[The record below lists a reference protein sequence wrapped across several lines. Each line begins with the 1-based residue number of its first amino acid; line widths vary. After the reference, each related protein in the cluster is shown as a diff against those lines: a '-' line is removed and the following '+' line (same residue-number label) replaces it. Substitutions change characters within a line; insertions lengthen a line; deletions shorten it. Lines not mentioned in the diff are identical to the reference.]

1 MLNIERINKDLRIF
15 YEFNYSIFLLKITR
29 GRKEKNT
36 CNLTYVQIKKKE
48 VCQMATNKQ
57 IEDAWNN
64 AHKIRG
70 KNPDVYRKDDYGNI
84 MYKSSYGKQS
94 EMGWEVDHRHP
105 KSKGGTE
112 SPRNLQAVQWEEN
125 RLKSDKYPY
134 KN

>member
-1 MLNIERINKDLRIF
+1 
-15 YEFNYSIFLLKITR
+15 
-29 GRKEKNT
+29 
-36 CNLTYVQIKKKE
+36 
-48 VCQMATNKQ
+48 
-57 IEDAWNN
+57 
-64 AHKIRG
+64 
-70 KNPDVYRKDDYGNI
+70 

>member
-1 MLNIERINKDLRIF
+1 
-15 YEFNYSIFLLKITR
+15 
-29 GRKEKNT
+29 
-36 CNLTYVQIKKKE
+36 
-48 VCQMATNKQ
+48 MATNKQ
-57 IEDAWNN
+57 IEDACHN
-64 AHKIRG
+64 AHKITA